1 MDKRVVL
8 AVAGAGKTQHIIDKL
23 DINSRALIVTYTV
36 NNTTNLKKR
45 ILSKFGGMPKGVRVY
60 TYFSFLISF
69 CVRPIVGN
77 DMKIKGVNYSEPPRF
92 ARRNTREHYVSKG
105 DKLYHNRIAKMMMDC
120 DGVSDITKRIEK
132 YFDFFCVDEVQ
143 DFAANDFNLLCQLS
157 KTDVEILLVGDF
169 FQHTFDTSRD
179 GNIQNGL
186 HSNFEAYLTK
196 LTDAGYTVDLDT
208 LSHSYRCSPT
218 VCRFVTEQIGIAISS
233 HRQDEIDIALI
244 ENSEHIERL
253 FSDDSIVKL
262 FFKESYKYVGRT
274 DNWGNTKGLDDFA
287 DICIVL
293 NPTTFAA
300 YTKGRLATL
309 PQSTLNKLYV
319 ACTRAKG
326 NVYFVSQRLLDGH
339 KK

>member
-8 AVAGAGKTQHIIDKL
+8 AVAGSGKTQHVIDKL
-23 DINSRALIVTYTV
+23 DLNSRALIVTYTV

-45 ILSKFGGMPKGVRVY
+45 ILNKFGVMPKGVRVY
-60 TYFSFLISF
+60 TYFSFLMSF

-77 DMKIKGVNYSEPPRF
+77 DMKIKGVSYSDPPRF
-92 ARRNTREHYVSKG
+92 AKRNTHEHYVSQG
-105 DKLYHNRIAKMMMDC
+105 DRLYHNRIAKMMMDC
-120 DGVSDITKRIEK
+120 DGVSDITERIEK

-157 KTDVEILLVGDF
+157 KMDVGLLFVGDF

-179 GNIQNGL
+179 GNIQKNL
-186 HSNFEAYLTK
+186 HNNCEAYLTK
-196 LTDAGYTVDLDT
+196 LKDAGYTIDLDT

-218 VCRFVTEQIGIAISS
+218 VCRFVTEQIGITISS
-233 HRQDEIDIALI
+233 HRQDEVNIALI
-244 ENSEHIERL
+244 DDIEHIERL
-253 FSDDSIVKL
+253 FTDDSIVKL
-262 FFKESYKYVGRT
+262 FFKENYKYDGRT

-293 NPTTFAA
+293 NPTTFTA
-300 YTKGRLATL
+300 YTKGKLGALA
-309 PQSTLNKLYV
+309 PSTLNKLYV